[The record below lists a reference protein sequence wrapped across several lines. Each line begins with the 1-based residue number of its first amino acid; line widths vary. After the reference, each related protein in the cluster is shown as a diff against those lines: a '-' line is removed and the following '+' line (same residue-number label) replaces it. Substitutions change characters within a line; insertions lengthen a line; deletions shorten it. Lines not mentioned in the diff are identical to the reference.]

1 VNREECLVVG
11 EDNIATREQRND
23 TKKWWAVFV
32 RDGSNC
38 YLRQLRKYLH
48 VKRPRF
54 YERGTAA

>member
-1 VNREECLVVG
+1 VVG

-54 YERGTAA
+54 YDRGTAA